1 MKPLYTAACATL
13 LALSGAAQAAQY
25 DFTLEG
31 SVYDVTQYSYAPRY
45 VTQVGPTGEIHGQY
59 DYYGPPE
66 LKLFHQPS
74 YAGFDL
80 GERVAFHYSIDTD
93 TGQISNSY
101 LETPDT
107 RLALGAQG
115 FLNAYPSNVNLSG
128 TAVPAAEQ
136 SAFSLRVNGSLL
148 FDTPVFPTNAA
159 TAQDY
164 LNALGSGHLTVAGGS
179 LSFQGKC
186 YSYQPDI
193 VRTCQLVDF
202 AFDKVSFSANGVTAV
217 ASPQRVVPEPSSAAL
232 LALGLLGLGAAV
244 RQARSRH
251 PA

>member
-31 SVYDVTQYSYAPRY
+31 SVYDAIQYGYAPRY
-45 VTQVGPTGEIHGQY
+45 VVQVLPGGGTYGQY

-66 LKLFHQPS
+66 VKTFHQSS

-80 GERVAFHYSIDTD
+80 GERVALHYSIDTD
-93 TGQISNSY
+93 TGQIGNSY
-101 LETPDT
+101 LETSDT
-107 RLALGAQG
+107 RLALAAPGG
-115 FLNAYPSNVNLSG
+115 LSVFPNSLGLSG
-128 TAVPAAEQ
+128 AVLPAPEQ
-136 SAFSLRVNGSLL
+136 SAYSVRVTGSLS
-148 FDTPVFPTNAA
+148 FDAAVFPTSPA

-164 LNALGSGHLTVAGGS
+164 LNALGGGHLAVANGS
-179 LSFQGKC
+179 LSFVGGC
-186 YSYQPDI
+186 YSYQPDMP
-193 VRTCQLVDF
+193 RACGTVDF
-202 AFDKVSFSANGVTAV
+202 AFDKVSFSADGITAV
-217 ASPQRVVPEPSSAAL
+217 ATPQQVVPEPSSAAL

-244 RQARSRH
+244 RRARLQH